1 MNAAVW
7 ADIANL
13 AAIYA
18 IYAVS
23 VNLIVGWAGIPAV
36 VPTAF
41 GAVGGYLAAWL
52 VVSHHWPTPWAALA
66 GLVAGGPVGLV
77 LSGPSLLL
85 SVEYVILLTVAAAY
99 VIVGVFQ
106 NIPDFGGPGGL
117 FVPALTVAGEHL
129 HGVNSYLPWLI
140 GVAVLAYLLVRWL
153 GDSPFGMVLKGIR
166 EDELAVGASGFNT
179 VSARTVAFT
188 VSAALSGLAGALYV
202 FYIAVASPGVF
213 GFAQGILVVTM
224 VIIGGLGR
232 PFGPII
238 GAVLIELTPRL
249 LQNLG
254 GISAATSAELQ
265 QIIFGL
271 LLVAVIILRPA
282 GLLPEIASPLVRRYV
297 KRRGLAPGAGPTG
310 LAGPAPPARDDGSP
324 AEHPPGLEPDAIA
337 VAARAIDSGHDVT
350 VADEVTAAP
359 VLAARM
365 LRKRFGGLVVADGF
379 DFDLP
384 AGQIVGLVGPNGAGK
399 TTLFNLLTGVIR
411 PDEGSVFLFGR
422 NITGRR
428 IDQIV
433 GYGMARSF
441 QDVRLIPSLTVL
453 ENVFLGAV
461 EPRTATL
468 RRTMLAPRAVH
479 RETEAAL
486 DRAAAVLR
494 IVSMEHKSLE
504 LGSAL
509 SFGEQKLVA
518 LARAIATGAQVLLLD
533 EPAAGVGT
541 DIARRIVALIKWL
554 GAEGKTLLLVE
565 HNLEF
570 VRDMATSVYFLADG
584 GIKAHG
590 TYDEL
595 TADPEL
601 ARSYFGTMA
610 ERSRDAGQPAPHPGS
625 PAQGLS

>member
-1 MNAAVW
+1 
-7 ADIANL
+7 
-13 AAIYA
+13 
-18 IYAVS
+18 
-23 VNLIVGWAGIPAV
+23 
-36 VPTAF
+36 
-41 GAVGGYLAAWL
+41 
-52 VVSHHWPTPWAALA
+52 
-66 GLVAGGPVGLV
+66 
-77 LSGPSLLL
+77 
-85 SVEYVILLTVAAAY
+85 
-99 VIVGVFQ
+99 
-106 NIPDFGGPGGL
+106 
-117 FVPALTVAGEHL
+117 
-129 HGVNSYLPWLI
+129 
-140 GVAVLAYLLVRWL
+140 
-153 GDSPFGMVLKGIR
+153 
-166 EDELAVGASGFNT
+166 

-188 VSAALSGLAGALYV
+188 ISAALSGLAGALYV

-213 GFAQGILVVTM
+213 GFAEGILVVTM

-271 LLVAVIILRPA
+271 LLVTVIILRPA
-282 GLLPEIASPLVRRYV
+282 GLLPEIPSPLVRRYV
-297 KRRGLAPGAGPTG
+297 KRRGWTPGAGS
-310 LAGPAPPARDDGSP
+310 AGQALDLSQ
-324 AEHPPGLEPDAIA
+324 AERPRAVEPDAIA
-337 VAARAIDSGHDVT
+337 VASRAKESGHDVT
-350 VADEVTAAP
+350 ADDGAATAP
-359 VLAARM
+359 VLVAKV

-441 QDVRLIPSLTVL
+441 QDVRLIPRLTVL

-461 EPRTATL
+461 EPRTTSL
-468 RRTMLAPRAVH
+468 RRMMLTPRAVR

-494 IVSMEHKSLE
+494 IISMEHKSLE

-518 LARAIATGAQVLLLD
+518 LARAIATGAEVLLLD

-541 DIARRIVALIKWL
+541 DIARRIVALIKSL
-554 GAEGKTLLLVE
+554 GSEGKTLLLVE

-610 ERSRDAGQPAPHPGS
+610 ERSRDSGKPASHPGS
-625 PAQGLS
+625 PAKGLS

>member
-52 VVSHHWPTPWAALA
+52 IVSHHWPTPWAALA
-66 GLVAGGPVGLV
+66 GLVAGGLVGLI

-140 GVAVLAYLLVRWL
+140 GVAVLAYLFVRWL
-153 GDSPFGMVLKGIR
+153 GDSPFGIVLKGIR

-188 VSAALSGLAGALYV
+188 ISAALSGLAGALYV

-213 GFAQGILVVTM
+213 GFAEGILVVTM

-271 LLVAVIILRPA
+271 LLVTVIILRPA
-282 GLLPEIASPLVRRYV
+282 GLLPEIPSPLVRRYV
-297 KRRGLAPGAGPTG
+297 KRRGWTPGAGS
-310 LAGPAPPARDDGSP
+310 AGQALDLSQ
-324 AEHPPGLEPDAIA
+324 AERPRAVEPDAIA
-337 VAARAIDSGHDVT
+337 VASRAKESGHDVT
-350 VADEVTAAP
+350 ADDGAATAP
-359 VLAARM
+359 VLVAKV

-441 QDVRLIPSLTVL
+441 QDVRLIPRLTVL

-461 EPRTATL
+461 EPRTTSL
-468 RRTMLAPRAVH
+468 RRMMLTPRAVR

-494 IVSMEHKSLE
+494 IISMEHKSLE

-518 LARAIATGAQVLLLD
+518 LARAIATGAEVLLLD

-541 DIARRIVALIKWL
+541 DIARRIVALIKSL
-554 GAEGKTLLLVE
+554 GSEGKTLLLVE

-610 ERSRDAGQPAPHPGS
+610 ERSRDSGKPASHPGS
-625 PAQGLS
+625 PAKGLS